1 MERQKW
7 KEKIRRLK
15 TDQIIIGILAGILV
29 LVLTIPTED
38 KTEETEPVQAETKAD
53 EENGDYVRQLE
64 RRLEEVLGA
73 ADGVGTVKVLISE
86 ESGGQLVVEKDHT
99 VQEQKEGGAEEGG
112 DIQNYSSSEE
122 TVYQRS
128 SDGLELPYVTEEIR
142 PKIRG
147 VLVAAEGGDDPVI
160 IRQITDAVQA
170 LFGIEVNKIK
180 VMKLK

>member
-73 ADGVGTVKVLISE
+73 ADGGGTGKVKPCISE
-86 ESGGQLVVEKDHT
+86 APTGWSF
-99 VQEQKEGGAEEGG
+99 
-112 DIQNYSSSEE
+112 
-122 TVYQRS
+122 
-128 SDGLELPYVTEEIR
+128 P
-142 PKIRG
+142 
-147 VLVAAEGGDDPVI
+147 
-160 IRQITDAVQA
+160 
-170 LFGIEVNKIK
+170 
-180 VMKLK
+180 M